1 MFFSLAVLRPPDQ
14 HGEKNPPSTCK
25 TLSTS
30 GQTEMENEMLGHLAE
45 MNEFLLDFDDGSNG
59 RNIENASKLPTFRGV
74 SSEWASQLR
83 NQWTVSTAHPN
94 SSGLVVPHP
103 HMASQILGENMGSL
117 EEWGKSFA
125 SLEEPLLPSHD
136 SGSMS
141 TVPPCS
147 YPVPSQPMPTI
158 PHTLGSSE
166 DRRNSLAFLED
177 VFPEE
182 HVSGSLLASVED
194 VSLEEHVNTTG
205 SSDDFRNLLA
215 SAEEHFSAGHVFG
228 FINQIVPSCFDP
240 SPSQSMPNT
249 LHTMPPIPHMM
260 PLLAERQDTRS
271 VMLKATYGDI
281 TIKFQLPLTCGIGKL
296 KEEVSKR
303 LECEPGSYHVEYK
316 DEDGTWIIINCD
328 EDVRIFLY
336 LFTSLGNQVI
346 KLRVRDKVPNT
357 TKFCQCGH
365 AADH

>member
-1 MFFSLAVLRPPDQ
+1 MVEVVVVVECRSGGRDVSKPPDQ
-14 HGEKNPPSTCK
+14 HGERNPPSTCK
-25 TLSTS
+25 TLSTN
-30 GQTEMENEMLGHLAE
+30 GQTEMENEMVGHLTE
-45 MNEFLLDFDDGSNG
+45 MNEFLLDFDDGPN
-59 RNIENASKLPTFRGV
+59 EAGV
-74 SSEWASQLR
+74 SSEWPSQLR

-117 EEWGKSFA
+117 EEWGNSFA

-166 DRRNSLAFLED
+166 DRRNSLAFPED

-182 HVSGSLLASVED
+182 HVSGSLLASVLED
-194 VSLEEHVNTTG
+194 VSLEEHVHTMG
-205 SSDDFRNLLA
+205 SSDDLRNLSA

-240 SPSQSMPNT
+240 APSQSMPNT

-260 PLLAERQDTRS
+260 PPLTVRQDMTS
-271 VMLKATYGDI
+271 VMPKATYNDI
-281 TIKFQLPLTCGIGKL
+281 TIKFKLPLASGIGKL

-303 LECEPGSYHVEYK
+303 LECEPGSYHIEYK

-328 EDVRIFLY
+328 EDVRIFLD

-346 KLRVRDKVPNT
+346 ELRVRDKVPNT
-357 TKFCQCGH
+357 TKSCQCG
-365 AADH
+365 